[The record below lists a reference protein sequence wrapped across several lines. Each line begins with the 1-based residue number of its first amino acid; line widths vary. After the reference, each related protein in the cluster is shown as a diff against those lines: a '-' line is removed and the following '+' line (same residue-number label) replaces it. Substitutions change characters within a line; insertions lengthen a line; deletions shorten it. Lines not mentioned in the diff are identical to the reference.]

1 MPLDD
6 HATHIDIHPLGA
18 AIAADVAGVS
28 LTKLSDAACR
38 AIEQAWADHPVLR
51 FRGQSLTD
59 ADLMSFSRRLG
70 KLDRVPIRAAAGAM
84 TDDPRL
90 AVAPEAVDYVNVI
103 SNVKLDGK
111 AIGGLGNY
119 EATWHTDM
127 SYNEVPPMAS
137 LLYAIEVPPQGG
149 NTGFASMYAAY
160 DALDAATRARLNG
173 LTCVHD
179 ASRNSVR
186 ELRRGFAETS
196 DPSQT
201 VGARHPIVRT
211 HPVTGRKCLFLGR
224 RRGAYIPELD
234 LAEGEALLD
243 RLWAHATQE
252 RFCWTQTWQAGDLLL
267 WDNRCVMH
275 RRDEFDDRYSRI
287 MHRTQICGD
296 RPV

>member
-1 MPLDD
+1 
-6 HATHIDIHPLGA
+6 
-18 AIAADVAGVS
+18 
-28 LTKLSDAACR
+28 
-38 AIEQAWADHPVLR
+38 
-51 FRGQSLTD
+51 
-59 ADLMSFSRRLG
+59 
-70 KLDRVPIRAAAGAM
+70 
-84 TDDPRL
+84 
-90 AVAPEAVDYVNVI
+90 
-103 SNVKLDGK
+103 
-111 AIGGLGNY
+111 
-119 EATWHTDM
+119 
-127 SYNEVPPMAS
+127 
-137 LLYAIEVPPQGG
+137 
-149 NTGFASMYAAY
+149 
-160 DALDAATRARLNG
+160 
-173 LTCVHD
+173 VHD
-179 ASRNSVR
+179 ASRNSVG